1 MPRLWQKLTLSE
13 PVGAVAL
20 LLVGIVCASVLLLEP
35 RAVAPL
41 ELPSLS
47 LPRAPTEAVIAAD
60 AQAARGVPNNAHA
73 AELEALFSKHGAA
86 ESRGFEDVDS
96 YSDRRKSLELAFR
109 SLVAEVGEV
118 RALCLRAKA
127 VEQLEAALELRLPDA
142 QAKAV
147 LGAFTNVLAREG
159 LSRDGYLV
167 APRFVVRTL
176 YKARW
181 NILHGLAP
189 DHAFAT
195 IEKRAFYGWQALH
208 AESAPVK
215 RRIEALHAY
224 GLAGGEHVEEAL
236 GALLFRLGDY
246 RQSAKAL
253 QIAYD
258 KQGSLR
264 LRNYMLA
271 ARDAAR
277 ASPPSD

>member
-1 MPRLWQKLTLSE
+1 
-13 PVGAVAL
+13 VAL
-20 LLVGIVCASVLLLEP
+20 LLVAMACASVLLLEP
-35 RAVAPL
+35 RPVVPL

-47 LPRAPTEAVIAAD
+47 LPRAPAEAVMRAD
-60 AQAARGVPNNAHA
+60 ARAARSVPNNAHA
-73 AELEALFSKHGAA
+73 AELEALLWKHGAA
-86 ESRGFEDVDS
+86 EARGYEDIDS
-96 YSDRRKSLELAFR
+96 YGDRRKSLELGYRA
-109 SLVAEVGEV
+109 LVMEVGET

-127 VEQLEAALELRLPDA
+127 VDQLEAALELRLPDP

-147 LGAFTNVLAREG
+147 LGAFTNVLARDG

-167 APRFVVRTL
+167 APHFVVRTL

-208 AESAPVK
+208 AESVPIR

-224 GLAGGEHVEEAL
+224 GLAGGDHVEEAL
-236 GALLFRLGDY
+236 GVLLFRLGDY
-246 RQSAKAL
+246 VQSANAL
-253 QIAYD
+253 QVAYE

-264 LRNYMLA
+264 LRNYLLA
-271 ARDAAR
+271 ARATVSTVPHPD
-277 ASPPSD
+277 